1 LCAANLPD
9 GGRISLSNW
18 SNDGRTVGQKSAF
31 FMAQRYTDSHPL
43 LNDNKGLIFTG
54 GLGVG
59 KTHLAIGLLKAVIV
73 KYACT
78 GIYYRQGQLLD
89 LIRSSIEDDHL
100 READILRPLKTRDV
114 LVLDDV
120 GTSRPTEWVLER
132 MLEILAERYD
142 RNLAT
147 IITTNYPVSKTD
159 NEDGEKGKRKSDL
172 VLGDRIGN
180 RATSRL
186 SQMCVVVDMDGEDV
200 RFGSHKARF

>member
-1 LCAANLPD
+1 
-9 GGRISLSNW
+9 
-18 SNDGRTVGQKSAF
+18 
-31 FMAQRYTDSHPL
+31 
-43 LNDNKGLIFTG
+43 
-54 GLGVG
+54 
-59 KTHLAIGLLKAVIV
+59 
-73 KYACT
+73 
-78 GIYYRQGQLLD
+78 LLD